1 MYGRLITLLVVVLFG
16 LIGTYLGL
24 QWIQVKMFG
33 NAGPPKN
40 TQQTH
45 ASKLEDKKSNLEDK
59 KATLEDKKEK
69 KTKYEAKVAE
79 QRAKDYVSPETIAR
93 VVREESPRMLSVSQF
108 APDTG
113 KVTWPE
119 LLLADEYEQPRKEL
133 ERLLKRPAAISD
145 DNSVK
150 AHAAAEQMITT
161 LKENIRGLSIADY
174 IAAHKF
180 LDSLAFMI
188 VGKGPQ

>member
-45 ASKLEDKKSNLEDK
+45 ASKLEDKKAK
-59 KATLEDKKEK
+59 LEDKKEK
-69 KTKYEAKVAE
+69 KAKYEAKVAE

-93 VVREESPRMLSVSQF
+93 VVREESPRMLSVSQI

-161 LKENIRGLSIADY
+161 LKENIRDLSIADY